1 MAYSAINSLLEKFIS
16 GEDTSLKLANQI
28 EVLIDNEFPD
38 DDFLQETVE
47 MLACY
52 RPEGDDSVLGI
63 DLIRRRLV
71 NTHEYLAGRF

>member
-52 RPEGDDSVLGI
+52 RPG
-63 DLIRRRLV
+63 
-71 NTHEYLAGRF
+71 